1 MLYAVLFCKSLLLK
15 MRILF
20 LGSLFLKCSLN
31 AVLASL
37 TVAKGNMWTVGSVYL
52 QSYCSVI
59 AWFSFRKEET
69 C

>member
-37 TVAKGNMWTVGSVYL
+37 TVAKGSMWTVGSVYL

-59 AWFSFRKEET
+59 AWFPFRKEET

>member
-52 QSYCSVI
+52 QSYCNVI
-59 AWFSFRKEET
+59 AWFFF
-69 C
+69 